1 MEVLGLKGNVDVQQH
16 PVENPWPARRPFILK
31 MGLLSLTET
40 DSIRYVCWITFYN
53 LIPFTEFNIIVTDI
67 INRLIS
73 LQMCEPAKK
82 LKRCKYFR
90 DVTWTYVTYPDQKNS
105 TQQLMHCRCP
115 KNSVAYL
122 IKRHA
127 FQTPKGT
134 GYQYSF
140 ACSPQTVS

>member
-1 MEVLGLKGNVDVQQH
+1 MFVGVTVYNHIPSG
-16 PVENPWPARRPFILK
+16 
-31 MGLLSLTET
+31 
-40 DSIRYVCWITFYN
+40 YITK
-53 LIPFTEFNIIVTDI
+53 FNIIVTDI

>member
-1 MEVLGLKGNVDVQQH
+1 
-16 PVENPWPARRPFILK
+16 
-31 MGLLSLTET
+31 
-40 DSIRYVCWITFYN
+40 
-53 LIPFTEFNIIVTDI
+53 
-67 INRLIS
+67 
-73 LQMCEPAKK
+73 MCEPAKK

-90 DVTWTYVTYPDQKNS
+90 DITWTYVTYPDRQNS

-140 ACSPQTVS
+140 ACSPQTVSYKKISRGKHFQLEINLINNCGNEN

>member
-1 MEVLGLKGNVDVQQH
+1 
-16 PVENPWPARRPFILK
+16 
-31 MGLLSLTET
+31 
-40 DSIRYVCWITFYN
+40 
-53 LIPFTEFNIIVTDI
+53 
-67 INRLIS
+67 
-73 LQMCEPAKK
+73 MCEPAKK

-90 DVTWTYVTYPDQKNS
+90 DITWTYVTYPDWKNS

-140 ACSPQTVS
+140 ACSPQTVSYIKKFSKCKHFELEMMQE